1 MTCVIET
8 FTNGR
13 WRQNCYI
20 IGSDENNALVVDPG
34 SDAEAIAEILNTRGW
49 RPLAIIN
56 THAHYDHIG
65 AVADLMEKFSVPFFL
80 HGGDFELL
88 RRANLYRLAF
98 GSRESVKIPTVTHDL
113 SDYSGQLTIGSFEL
127 AIFHTPG
134 HTEGGVCFQLA
145 ENLFSGDTLMASG
158 RGRIDL
164 PGGGGDDL
172 DRSLEFLSTLDGRM
186 AIHGG
191 HGPSVTLE
199 AALATASSKKKR
211 HV

>member
-1 MTCVIET
+1 VTCIIEP

-20 IGSDENNALVVDPG
+20 VGSEENDALIIDPG
-34 SDAEAIAEILNTRGW
+34 SDAEAIVEILSTRDW

-65 AVADLMEKFSVPFFL
+65 AVASLMEQFNVPFYL
-80 HGGDFELL
+80 HGGDIELL

-98 GSRESVKIPTVTHDL
+98 GARESVRIPDVSHDL
-113 SDYSGQLTIGSFEL
+113 GECSGHLTIGSFEL
-127 AIFHTPG
+127 AVFHTPG

-145 ENLFSGDTLMASG
+145 DNLFSGDTLMASG

-164 PGGGGDDL
+164 PGGGEDGL
-172 DRSLEFLSTLDGRM
+172 DRSLEFLSTLDGSL

-191 HGPSVTLE
+191 HGPSVTL
-199 AALATASSKKKR
+199 ADALATASSKRKR
-211 HV
+211 HA